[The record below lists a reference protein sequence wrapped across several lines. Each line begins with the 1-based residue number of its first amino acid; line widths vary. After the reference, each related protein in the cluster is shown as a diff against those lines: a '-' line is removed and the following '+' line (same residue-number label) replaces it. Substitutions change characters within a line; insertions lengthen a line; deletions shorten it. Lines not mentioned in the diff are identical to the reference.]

1 MALKGVKAMSDRRK
15 NEPVKS
21 QYDGL
26 SADELSARLSMA
38 LFNAEDLSDAELEE
52 VDEMAAAYQRKVSHE
67 PVKSTEEAWEEF
79 KTVYWDMDQNETGLP
94 CTEHEKEDAHSV
106 IRAASPHRRRL
117 LRIGLIAA
125 IVAVLLA
132 AGTLTA
138 SAFGFNLW
146 GWIARWD
153 DEVAQFEQV
162 DAETAEP
169 KDIPEALKYLGI
181 DEPVYPKWLPEGFV
195 KVESVIQTDEPIY
208 LYENYKK
215 DDQFLFISIE
225 PSSALTESGI
235 TQKDG
240 SEPEEYISNQVVHY
254 IFKDTAE
261 YLCAVWYSKNYSIRI
276 TGNLSSLELRR
287 IIDSIY

>member
-1 MALKGVKAMSDRRK
+1 MSDSRK

-79 KTVYWDMDQNETGLP
+79 KTVYWDMDQDETVLP
-94 CTEHEKEDAHSV
+94 CTEQEKEDAHSV

-132 AGTLTA
+132 VGTLTA

-153 DEVAQFEQV
+153 EDVAQFSLEEGEEV
-162 DAETAEP
+162 KP
-169 KDIPEALKYLGI
+169 KTIPEALKYLGI
-181 DEPVYPKWLPEGFV
+181 DEPVYPKWLPEGF
-195 KVESVIQTDEPIY
+195 KRVESVIVIDEPIH
-208 LYENYKK
+208 LYEAYAKGEL
-215 DDQFLFISIE
+215 FLQIGIE
-225 PSSALTESGI
+225 PSSLFTESGN
-235 TQKDG
+235 TQKDN
-240 SEPEEYISNQVVHY
+240 SAPLEYISNNELHY
-254 IFKDTAE
+254 ILNDMNQYTAIWHTRS
-261 YLCAVWYSKNYSIRI
+261 CFVRI
-276 TGNLSSLELRR
+276 TGNVSLEELQA
-287 IIDSIY
+287 IIDSVY

>member
-1 MALKGVKAMSDRRK
+1 MALKGVKAMSDSRK

-94 CTEHEKEDAHSV
+94 CTEQEKEDAHSA
-106 IRAASPHRRRL
+106 IRVASPHRRRL

-132 AGTLTA
+132 VGTLTA

-153 DEVAQFEQV
+153 EDVAQFSLEEGEEV
-162 DAETAEP
+162 KP
-169 KDIPEALKYLGI
+169 KTIPEALKYLGI
-181 DEPVYPKWLPEGFV
+181 DEPVYPKWLPEGF
-195 KVESVIQTDEPIY
+195 KRVESVIETNEPFRLSEAYMKEDRFLSIY
-208 LYENYKK
+208 IEAFSPMSENG
-215 DDQFLFISIE
+215 LI
-225 PSSALTESGI
+225 
-235 TQKDG
+235 QKDS
-240 SEPEEYISNQVVHY
+240 SEPLEYLKGGTIHY
-254 IFKDTAE
+254 IFQDDDQYTAE
-261 YLCAVWYSKNYSIRI
+261 WHTESNSVFISGEI
-276 TGNLSSLELRR
+276 TLEELLK

>member
-1 MALKGVKAMSDRRK
+1 MALKGVKAMSDSRK

-79 KTVYWDMDQNETGLP
+79 KTVYWDMDQDETVLP
-94 CTEHEKEDAHSV
+94 CTEQEKEDAHSV
-106 IRAASPHRRRL
+106 IRVASPHRRRL

-132 AGTLTA
+132 VGTLTA

-153 DEVAQFEQV
+153 ENVAQFSLEEGEEV
-162 DAETAEP
+162 KP
-169 KDIPEALKYLGI
+169 KTIPEALKYLGI
-181 DEPVYPKWLPEGFV
+181 DEPVYPKWLPEGFIR
-195 KVESVIQTDEPIY
+195 VESHIVTDEPIH
-208 LYENYKK
+208 LYEAVSNG
-215 DDQFLFISIE
+215 DRFLYIAIE
-225 PSSALTESGI
+225 AFSTLSEAGI
-235 TQKDG
+235 GQKDYND
-240 SEPEEYISNQVVHY
+240 PIEYVKGGTIHY
-254 IFKDTAE
+254 IFQDMDQYQAIWHTKE
-261 YLCAVWYSKNYSIRI
+261 YSVIISGDISQE
-276 TGNLSSLELRR
+276 ELYK

>member
-67 PVKSTEEAWEEF
+67 PMNSTEEAWEEF
-79 KTVYWDMDQNETGLP
+79 KTVYWDMDQDETVLP
-94 CTEHEKEDAHSV
+94 CTEQEKEDAHSV

-132 AGTLTA
+132 VGTLTA

-153 DEVAQFEQV
+153 NDVAQFTLEEGEE
-162 DAETAEP
+162 AKP
-169 KDIPEALKYLGI
+169 KNIPAALKYLGI
-181 DEPVYPKWLPEGFV
+181 DEPVYPKWLPEGF
-195 KVESVIQTDEPIY
+195 KRVESVIVTDEPVH
-208 LYENYKK
+208 LYESYVNGERFLSISIDSFSRLDETGIHQK
-215 DDQFLFISIE
+215 DD
-225 PSSALTESGI
+225 
-235 TQKDG
+235 
-240 SEPEEYISNQVVHY
+240 SEPIEYNKHDTVHY
-254 IFKDTAE
+254 IFRDMDQFTAMWHTRQ
-261 YLCAVWYSKNYSIRI
+261 YAVCII
-276 TGNLSSLELRR
+276 GNIPEEELYK
-287 IIDSIY
+287 IIDSAY

>member
-1 MALKGVKAMSDRRK
+1 MSDSRK

-79 KTVYWDMDQNETGLP
+79 KTVYWDMDQDETVLP
-94 CTEHEKEDAHSV
+94 CTEQEKEDAHSV

-132 AGTLTA
+132 VGTLTA

-153 DEVAQFEQV
+153 EDVAQFSLE
-162 DAETAEP
+162 EGEKTEP
-169 KDIPEALKYLGI
+169 KTIPEALKYLGI

-195 KVESVIQTDEPIY
+195 LVESVIVTDEPIH
-208 LYENYKK
+208 LYEAYAKDGLFLSIMINSFSGLDETGIQQK
-215 DDQFLFISIE
+215 DD
-225 PSSALTESGI
+225 
-235 TQKDG
+235 KD
-240 SEPEEYISNQVVHY
+240 PIEYIKHNTVHY
-254 IFKDTAE
+254 ILRDMEQYTVMWHTRQ
-261 YLCAVWYSKNYSIRI
+261 YAVRI
-276 TGNLSSLELRR
+276 TGNVPEEDLYK
-287 IIDSIY
+287 IIDSVY